1 VRADA
6 GEGLPFED
14 ERFDAVLS
22 VDAMCHLPNRL
33 GALQEWHRVARPDAR
48 VLFTDPTIVT
58 GLVTGAEIAARS
70 SIGVYVFSVGETNE
84 QLLAEAGFEL
94 LRSEDLTENMA
105 RMAGRWRD
113 ARERFSHQLV
123 ADEGEATFEGVQ
135 TFLEASHLLARERR
149 LSRYAYLATRR

>member
-1 VRADA
+1 
-6 GEGLPFED
+6 
-14 ERFDAVLS
+14 
-22 VDAMCHLPNRL
+22 
-33 GALQEWHRVARPDAR
+33 
-48 VLFTDPTIVT
+48 
-58 GLVTGAEIAARS
+58 VTGAEIAARS

-105 RMAGRWRD
+105 RMAGRWRA
-113 ARERFSHQLV
+113 ARELFSDELV